1 MGNVFFH
8 GARSAT
14 LAFVLVC
21 VSGMA
26 LADWQ
31 GAVWNSSPKQ
41 AGKDFRIRHR
51 AATQAEKTNWSGK
64 AEIVFDNYRMGD
76 LAFHNGALIFR
87 EGKLREIWMSLKEIL
102 LCDKLIA
109 NLQATYG
116 PADVSALTA
125 SRADLYTW
133 HDQTQNNQIK
143 VIHRQFD
150 PKVVAFE
157 DMCDLSYQPLQ
168 DSEDAR
174 PDEPR

>member
-1 MGNVFFH
+1 MGNVFLH
-8 GARSAT
+8 AARSAS
-14 LAFVLVC
+14 LAVVLVC
-21 VSGMA
+21 VSDMV

-76 LAFHNGALIFR
+76 LAFHKGALLFR

-157 DMCDLSYQPLQ
+157 DMCDLIYQPLQ
-168 DSEDAR
+168 DSEDETR
-174 PDEPR
+174 